1 MLPIRTQ
8 SQPTF
13 IAVVLVTIV
22 LAVPMLMPLGSDRPV
37 ASVDGLHYVA
47 LGDSIPSGNVFPND
61 DTRPCQRSDDS
72 YPTIVSQHLAL
83 SHDTDGF
90 RFSHIACSGARI
102 ATGEREIID
111 RCLDSLNRNT
121 SERQVDECDLK
132 WMPNQVDEAL
142 DLLDGRQTLVTI
154 TIGAND
160 TGWTDP
166 FGLLSLML
174 ATDEEF
180 VQSIDEVASSVEAM
194 LTSEIER
201 LVSELNVTVVVTD
214 IYNPFNADSVLFDLA
229 LTAQASAWGAMN
241 VGSEP
246 CTGTDR
252 DSVVHEMSCDERA
265 EYGLQALS
273 TAIQQAVERFS
284 ERVVAVSLID
294 EFRGHEAPSGFCG
307 DAEPASGETWI
318 RDSASGGIVPFPD
331 CFHPNT
337 AGARAIASIVV
348 DAWTAYAVQ

>member
-1 MLPIRTQ
+1 MSPFRTQ

-22 LAVPMLMPLGSDRPV
+22 LALPMLMPLGSNRPV
-37 ASVDGLHYVA
+37 ATSDGLHYIA
-47 LGDSIPSGNVFPND
+47 LGDSIPSGNAFPND
-61 DTRPCQRSDDS
+61 ETRPCQRSDDS
-72 YPTIVSQHLAL
+72 YPTIVSQQLAQ
-83 SHDTDGF
+83 SYVGDEF
-90 RFSHIACSGARI
+90 RFSHIACSGAII
-102 ATGEREIID
+102 AEGEDDVIK
-111 RCLDSLNRNT
+111 RCLDSLNRNA
-121 SERQVDECDLK
+121 SDRQVDECDLK

-142 DLLDGRQTLVTI
+142 DRIDGRQTLVTI

-180 VQSIDEVASSVEAM
+180 VESINDVARTVEAE

-201 LVSELNVTVVVTD
+201 LVAEPNVTIVVTD
-214 IYNPFNADSVLFDLA
+214 IYNPFNAESVLFDLA
-229 LTAQASAWGAMN
+229 LTAQASAWGAIN
-241 VGSEP
+241 VGTEP

-252 DSVVHEMSCDERA
+252 DSVIHEISCDERA

-273 TAIQQAVERFS
+273 QAIQRAADRFPDQ
-284 ERVVAVSLID
+284 VIAVSLID
-294 EFRGHEAPSGFCG
+294 AFRGHEAAMGFCG
-307 DAEPASGETWI
+307 DAAPESGSTWI
-318 RDSASGGIVPFPD
+318 RDSATGGLVPFPD

-337 AGARAIASIVV
+337 DGAGEIASIVRSAWIAR
-348 DAWTAYAVQ
+348 DAK